1 MVCLPKTIKRL
12 QNQGIMIF
20 ITSTSLEETIYLTNN
35 NNNNNNDDD
44 DAKIDGI
51 ILQGYEA
58 GGHRGNF

>member
-1 MVCLPKTIKRL
+1 
-12 QNQGIMIF
+12 MIF

-35 NNNNNNDDD
+35 NNNNNNNDD

>member
-1 MVCLPKTIKRL
+1 
-12 QNQGIMIF
+12 MIF

-35 NNNNNNDDD
+35 NNHNNNNNDDD